1 MKYLLIIVAST
12 MLTATMCRVEAATE
26 AVSAPTATAKT
37 TDTKTSGKIC
47 RRTERI
53 GTRLGSKKVCMT
65 SEEWANVAKEARD
78 VLDKQQ
84 SQGITRSD

>member
-12 MLTATMCRVEAATE
+12 LLAATMSHVEATAE
-26 AVSAPTATAKT
+26 AVSAPTVTANT

-47 RRTERI
+47 RRTERV

-65 SEEWANVAKEARD
+65 SEEWANTAREARD
-78 VLDKQQ
+78 ALDKQQ
-84 SQGITRSD
+84 SHGITRGE